1 MKRLLMVFAL
11 MVAVATMLACLA
23 VFGGSAS
30 ATPYPYLVYDSG
42 GSQDSIQAAMTS
54 LGFTFDVRN
63 AATPVTAADLA
74 SHAALIIGWSGPPG
88 IDMSGLSATVL
99 GTGITGNK
107 LLTGHDPDWHTV
119 NGVSAAA
126 TFMTRAVLFAGGSP
140 GNCGILAF
148 PVFTD
153 GPFSY
158 LPSAWGISAF
168 DRFGSDTITAITAD
182 GVSSGLYGGLSLASL
197 SDWNQSY
204 HAGFTAFGAG
214 LTAFELGMNDIPGA
228 GATIVTIGTTVT
240 PINPVPIPGAVWL
253 LGSGL
258 LGLVGI
264 GRKRLKKV

>member
-1 MKRLLMVFAL
+1 MERRGDMRRIIVGLVLLV
-11 MVAVATMLACLA
+11 CLA
-23 VFGGSAS
+23 VFVGSAS
-30 ATPYPYLVYDSG
+30 AGTYLVYDSG
-42 GSQDSIQAAMTS
+42 GAQNGIQAAMTS

-119 NGVSAAA
+119 DNNNAAAA

-148 PVFTD
+148 PVYAAN
-153 GPFSY
+153 PFPY
-158 LPSAWGISAF
+158 LPSAWEIIATGQLGN
-168 DRFGSDTITAITAD
+168 DQITAITAD
-182 GVSSGLYGGLSLASL
+182 GVSSGLYEGLSLASL
-197 SDWNQSY
+197 SNWYQSY
-204 HAGFTAFGAG
+204 HAVFTAFGAD
-214 LTAFELGMNDIPGA
+214 LTAFELGEGNA
-228 GATIVTIGTTVT
+228 IVTIGKTVT
-240 PINPVPIPGAVWL
+240 PISAPEPSTMLL

-258 LGLVGI
+258 VGLVGY
-264 GRKRLKKV
+264 GRRRMTK

>member
-1 MKRLLMVFAL
+1 MRRIIVGLVLLV
-11 MVAVATMLACLA
+11 CLA

-30 ATPYPYLVYDSG
+30 AGTFLVYDSG
-42 GSQDSIQAAMTS
+42 GEQDSIQAAMTS

-63 AATPVTAADLA
+63 AATPVTVADLA
-74 SHAALIIGWSGPPG
+74 SHAALIIGWSGPG
-88 IDMSGLSATVL
+88 MDMSGLSATVL

-119 NGVSAAA
+119 NGVAAAA

-153 GPFSY
+153 DPFSY

-197 SDWNQSY
+197 SNWFQSY

-214 LTAFELGMNDIPGA
+214 LTAFELGMNDIEGA
-228 GATIVTIGTTVT
+228 GNTIVTIGTTVT
-240 PINPVPIPGAVWL
+240 PISAPEPSTMLL

-258 LGLVGI
+258 VGLVEY
-264 GRKRLKKV
+264 GRKKIRK